1 MRGNA
6 EDDVSAKPSGEDSLI
21 ERFFR
26 PLARDPGAFGLRDDA
41 AAITPPSGCDLVL
54 TTDAVIE
61 GVHFFP
67 GDPADTIAKKALR
80 ANLSDLAAKGA
91 EPIGFLLTLALPKSA
106 DEEWIAAF
114 ADGLAADIDTYKCP
128 LLGGDTDGTP
138 GLLSVSITALGQVP
152 HGRMVRRAGAKARD
166 AMVVTG
172 TLGDS
177 ALGLLLRRDP
187 KLAEKAKLSAEEQA
201 YLLERYLVPQPRN
214 SFAKALRTH
223 AHAAMDISDGLA
235 GDLAKLALASGVSA
249 KIEAVKLPL
258 SNAARKLLAFDAGL
272 IETICTGGDDYEILA
287 AVPGSVLGAFQR
299 EAKESGIALTEI
311 GSAGAGGEVAITGGD
326 GHPLRFKHPS
336 FSHF

>member
-1 MRGNA
+1 M
-6 EDDVSAKPSGEDSLI
+6 PSGEDRLI

-26 PLARDPGAFGLRDDA
+26 PLARDPGAFGLRDDT

-91 EPIGFLLTLALPKSA
+91 GPLGFLLTLALPKSI
-106 DEEWIAAF
+106 DEEWVAAF
-114 ADGLAADIDTYKCP
+114 ADGLAADIETYQCP

-138 GLLSVSITALGQVP
+138 GLLSISIAAFGHVP
-152 HGRMVRRAGAKARD
+152 HGKMVRRTGAKVGD
-166 AMVVTG
+166 AIVVTG

-187 KLAEKAKLSAEEQA
+187 KLSEKTKLTAEERA
-201 YLLERYLVPQPRN
+201 YLLERYLVPQPRT

-235 GDLAKLALASGVSA
+235 GDLAKLASASGVSA
-249 KIEAVKLPL
+249 KIDSEKLPL
-258 SNAARKLLAFDAGL
+258 SSAARKLLAFDAAL
-272 IETICTGGDDYEILA
+272 IETICTGGDDYEILV
-287 AVPGSVLGAFQR
+287 AVPQDALQAFQH

-311 GSAGAGGEVAITGGD
+311 GTASAGEGGEVMGAD
-326 GHPLRFKHPS
+326 GHPLTFKRPA

>member
-1 MRGNA
+1 M
-6 EDDVSAKPSGEDSLI
+6 PSGEDRLI

-26 PLARDPGAFGLRDDA
+26 PLATDPGAFGLRDDA

-61 GVHFFP
+61 SVHFFP

-80 ANLSDLAAKGA
+80 ANLSDIAAKGA
-91 EPIGFLLTLALPKSA
+91 EPLGFLLTLALPKTI
-106 DEEWIAAF
+106 DEEWVAAF
-114 ADGLAADIDTYKCP
+114 ADGLAADIETYKCP

-138 GLLSVSITALGQVP
+138 GLLSVSITAFGKVP
-152 HGRMVRRAGAKARD
+152 HGKMVRRASAKAGD
-166 AMVVTG
+166 AIVVTG

-187 KLAEKAKLSAEEQA
+187 KLAEKAKLSTEEQA

-214 SFAKALRTH
+214 VLAKTLREY

-235 GDLAKLALASGVSA
+235 GDAAKLAAASGVFI
-249 KIEAVKLPL
+249 KIDATKLPL
-258 SNAARKLLAFDAGL
+258 SSAAKKLIVADASL
-272 IETICTGGDDYEILA
+272 IETICTGGDDYELLVAVAPDRLA
-287 AVPGSVLGAFQR
+287 AFQAA
-299 EAKESGIALTEI
+299 AKESGIALTEI
-311 GSAGAGGEVAITGGD
+311 GVAGKGEGVEVRGFD
-326 GHPLRFKHPS
+326 GRPLALKRLS

>member
-1 MRGNA
+1 M
-6 EDDVSAKPSGEDSLI
+6 PSGEDRLI

-26 PLARDPGAFGLRDDA
+26 PLARDPGAFDLRDDA
-41 AAITPPSGCDLVL
+41 AAIMPPSGSDLVL

-91 EPIGFLLTLALPKSA
+91 EPLGFLLTLALPKSI
-106 DEEWIAAF
+106 DEEWVAAF
-114 ADGLAADIDTYKCP
+114 ADGLAADIEAYRCP

-138 GLLSVSITALGQVP
+138 GLLSISIAAFGHVP
-152 HGRMVRRAGAKARD
+152 HGRMVRRAGAKAGD
-166 AMVVTG
+166 AIVVTG

-177 ALGLLLRRDP
+177 ALGLLLRRDLKP
-187 KLAEKAKLSAEEQA
+187 SEKAKLNAEEQA

-214 SFAKALRTH
+214 ALAKTLREY

-235 GDLAKLALASGVSA
+235 GDAAKLAAASGVSI
-249 KIEAVKLPL
+249 KIGAAKLPL
-258 SNAARKLLAFDAGL
+258 SAAAKKLLAADASL

-287 AVPGSVLGAFQR
+287 AVPSEALKALQEG
-299 EAKESGIALTEI
+299 AKESGVTLTEI
-311 GSAGAGGEVAITGGD
+311 GMAGTGEGTELTGAD
-326 GHPLRFKHPS
+326 GRPLAFKHPS

>member
-1 MRGNA
+1 M
-6 EDDVSAKPSGEDSLI
+6 PSGEDRLI

-41 AAITPPSGCDLVL
+41 AAITPPAGCDLVL

-67 GDPADTIAKKALR
+67 DDPADTIAKKALR

-91 EPIGFLLTLALPKSA
+91 EPLGFLLTLALPKSI
-106 DEEWIAAF
+106 DEEWVAAF
-114 ADGLAADIDTYKCP
+114 ADGLAADIETYKCP

-138 GLLSVSITALGQVP
+138 GLLSVSIAAFGQVP
-152 HGRMVRRAGAKARD
+152 HGKMVRRAGAKAGD
-166 AMVVTG
+166 AIVVTG

-177 ALGLLLRRDP
+177 ALGFLLRRDP

-201 YLLERYLVPQPRN
+201 YLLERYLVPQPRT

-235 GDLAKLALASGVSA
+235 GDLAKLAAVSGVSA
-249 KIEAVKLPL
+249 KIDSTKLPL
-258 SNAARKLLAFDAGL
+258 SNAARRLLAFDQSL
-272 IETICTGGDDYEILA
+272 IETVCTGGDDYEILA
-287 AVPGSVLGAFQR
+287 AVPKEALKGLR
-299 EAKESGIALTEI
+299 EAAKESGIALTEI
-311 GSAGAGGEVAITGGD
+311 GMAGGGEGIELTGAD
-326 GHPLRFKHPS
+326 GRPLAFKHPS
-336 FSHF
+336 FRHF